1 MPSVSPDGRWV
12 SYWYVGGSSA
22 QVIRVAPADGTGLSI
37 ATGPEMSDFFGW
49 SWSPDSSKILMMPL
63 DASSSSAYLID
74 PEGGP
79 YTTVPWETGIDVDWQ
94 RLSP

>member
-1 MPSVSPDGRWV
+1 VSGP
-12 SYWYVGGSSA
+12 
-22 QVIRVAPADGTGLSI
+22 VANLWLWI
-37 ATGPEMSDFFGW
+37 A
-49 SWSPDSSKILMMPL
+49 PDSSKILMMPL

-79 YTTVPWETGIDVDWQ
+79 FTTVPWENGVDVDWQ